1 MSDYRRNW
9 DSGNGDSSRNR
20 QGGWNIKRES
30 SWRPNKRGK
39 KQWNN
44 GGAGGGGDR
53 WTGASQ
59 ERRWGNDRSDRN
71 DRDRDRNDRDD
82 DRSWRNQDEDSGWK
96 RSSAA
101 DDDRDYD
108 RDRDRPTTSAWKDSS
123 PDERKDYYEPLSSR
137 PLPSQHST
145 SSQASQATQDRARET
160 GRPNRWDQREPPKR
174 AERPARRKER
184 RWGDRSSS
192 RGRDDSPRG
201 RSDSETDDDRR

>member
-20 QGGWNIKRES
+20 GQGGWNIKRES

-44 GGAGGGGDR
+44 GGAGGGDR
-53 WTGASQ
+53 WSGQ
-59 ERRWGNDRSDRN
+59 ERRWGNDRADRA
-71 DRDRDRNDRDD
+71 DRNDRDD
-82 DRSWRNQDEDSGWK
+82 DRSWRNQDDDGGWK
-96 RSSAA
+96 RNADTR

-108 RDRDRPTTSAWKDSS
+108 RDRERERDRPSTSAWKGSS

-137 PLPSQHST
+137 PIQSHASQHSV

-160 GRPNRWDQREPPKR
+160 GRPNRWDQREPPK
-174 AERPARRKER
+174 RPARRKER

-201 RSDSETDDDRR
+201 RSDSESDDDRR